1 MPAAKDAPGKKTARK
16 RTPRRKAGSFGL
28 GAPDVTTEAPP
39 AEIEQLAR
47 DVEADGGRVI
57 GRYREPYGGRWL
69 LLCALPIERVSPT
82 PYQRD
87 LSETHVAR
95 LATAVEKVGSFLDP
109 IVVVRGTEGG
119 EPKYFTPNGHHRLG
133 AMRKLGARSI
143 VALLVPDKELEYQIL
158 ALNTEKAHN
167 LREKSSEVLRMA
179 RGLADL
185 GGVTE
190 AQYAF
195 QFEEAPLLVLG
206 VCYEQR
212 PRFSGS
218 AYHPI
223 LRRTC
228 SEFLDRPLKQ
238 ALHEREA
245 QAKRLLALDD
255 RVAEIV
261 KALKE
266 RGMESPYLKTFVV
279 ARLNPLRFK
288 KSPTADFD
296 ETFEKME
303 ASAKKF
309 DAGSIK
315 REDIARAPPIPDGG
329 E

>member
-1 MPAAKDAPGKKTARK
+1 MPASRGTEGKRPARK
-16 RTPRRKAGSFGL
+16 RTPRRQAATFGL
-28 GAPDVTTEAPP
+28 GAADVVAEAPTP
-39 AEIEQLAR
+39 EVEKLAR
-47 DVEADGGRVI
+47 EVEGDGGRVI
-57 GRYREPYGGRWL
+57 GRYREPYGSRWL

-87 LSETHVAR
+87 LSDTHVAR

-109 IVVVRGTEGG
+109 IVVVRGAVDG
-119 EPKYFTPNGHHRLG
+119 EAKYFTPNGHHRLG

-143 VALLVPDKELEYQIL
+143 VALLVPDEALEYQIL

-179 RGLADL
+179 RGLADV
-185 GGVTE
+185 GGASE
-190 AQYAF
+190 ADYAF
-195 QFEEAPLLVLG
+195 QFEEPPLLVLG
-206 VCYEQR
+206 ICYEQR

-228 SEFLDRPLKQ
+228 SEFVDLPLRE
-238 ALHEREA
+238 ALEAREA
-245 QAKRLLALDD
+245 QAARLLALDD

-261 KALKE
+261 EALRE
-266 RGMESPYLKTFVV
+266 RGMDSPYLKVFVV

-288 KSPTADFD
+288 KSPAADFD

-303 ASAKKF
+303 ASAKKL
-309 DAGSIK
+309 DPGSIK